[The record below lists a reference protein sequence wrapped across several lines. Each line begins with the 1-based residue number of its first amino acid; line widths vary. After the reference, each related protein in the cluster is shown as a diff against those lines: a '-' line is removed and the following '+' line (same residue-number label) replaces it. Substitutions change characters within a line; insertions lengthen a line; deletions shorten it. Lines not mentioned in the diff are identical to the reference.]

1 MELLNCSH
9 FFNNSKSP
17 SPATPNNATGGINAN
32 PCFNESKIDCDV
44 PGVVVPGGFGI
55 SPGNPEPP
63 VAPPDPP
70 PVEPNL
76 NTFALNSFTALSK
89 VSFAI
94 APVPTF
100 MGPINPVVG
109 TVEIPP
115 VTLNVGIAN

>member
-17 SPATPNNATGGINAN
+17 SPATPNNATGGIDAN

-55 SPGNPEPP
+55 SPGNPE
-63 VAPPDPP
+63 PP